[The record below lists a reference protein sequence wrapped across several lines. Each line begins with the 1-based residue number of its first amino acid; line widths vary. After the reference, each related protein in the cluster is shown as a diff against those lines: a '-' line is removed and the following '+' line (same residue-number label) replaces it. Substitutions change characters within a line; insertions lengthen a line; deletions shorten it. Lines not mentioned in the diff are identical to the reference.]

1 MTDAFGEFHSNSN
14 DNYWDKWHQLFL
26 FRFLLSDGLMY
37 NYKVYRDVIYKW
49 ACSQDLPTEKVWVA
63 VPGIVHRRGA
73 SAVVYQVNMCI

>member
-1 MTDAFGEFHSNSN
+1 
-14 DNYWDKWHQLFL
+14 
-26 FRFLLSDGLMY
+26 MY